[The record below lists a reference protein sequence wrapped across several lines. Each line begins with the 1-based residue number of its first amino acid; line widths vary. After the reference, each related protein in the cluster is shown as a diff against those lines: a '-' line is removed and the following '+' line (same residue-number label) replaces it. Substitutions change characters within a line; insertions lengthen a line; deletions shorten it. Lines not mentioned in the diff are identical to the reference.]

1 LDSEGDREPQP
12 GMKARNLLQQASDAG
27 SGDLRL
33 VYLQEA
39 QREIAKLD
47 PARHGRII
55 SQLQSA
61 ALALQGRR
69 GDTQIAHVTPGEIV
83 IPLAVLT
90 PDLRRSLAAA
100 VRDAG
105 IDPRSLVI
113 GDAHNSTN
121 PQTGRPEFAFRNLD
135 NERTGQRSAPP
146 GQQVADL
153 YITRF
158 PEAAGGLGHVGVGVN
173 TEKTEGFFPR
183 ENSWLAGIATPGEVR
198 SDDLSLPH
206 DTLRIRTTPEQDAA
220 AQSYIDNRKAN
231 PGDYGALTRQCTGFV
246 DGALNAA
253 GVEVPS
259 DSTED
264 IYDDLIPNRFFPALK
279 RRYGP

>member
-1 LDSEGDREPQP
+1 MKRRKNDHEIADEIVALLDSEGDREHQP
-12 GMKARNLLQQASDAG
+12 GLKARNLLQQASDAG
-27 SGDLRL
+27 SGDLRM

-47 PARHGRII
+47 PARHGWVI

-121 PQTGRPEFAFRNLD
+121 PQTGRPEFAFGNLD
-135 NERTGQRSAPP
+135 RENSNQRELPP

-153 YITRF
+153 HVNYF
-158 PEAAGGLGHVGVGVN
+158 PPSGPFHPTELVLGN
-173 TEKTEGFFPR
+173 
-183 ENSWLAGIATPGEVR
+183 
-198 SDDLSLPH
+198 
-206 DTLRIRTTPEQDAA
+206 RT
-220 AQSYIDNRKAN
+220 
-231 PGDYGALTRQCTGFV
+231 GC
-246 DGALNAA
+246 
-253 GVEVPS
+253 
-259 DSTED
+259 
-264 IYDDLIPNRFFPALK
+264 
-279 RRYGP
+279 